1 MNPVLFIRRPV
12 LTTLLMAAILLF
24 GLMAYRLLPVNDL
37 PNVDFPTIQVT
48 AQLPGASPETM
59 AAAVATPLEK
69 QFTTIAGIDSMTSTS
84 ALGVTNIT
92 IQFALE
98 RNIDGAAQ
106 DVQSAITKASALLP
120 PGMPTPPVFQK
131 VNPADQPVIYLALSS
146 PTLPLYTVDEYA
158 QTTMAQRI
166 STISGVAQVTV
177 FGSQKYAVRVQVN
190 PRALATR
197 GIGIDEVAAAVARA
211 NVNKPTGTLYGAHQ
225 AVNVMATGQLMDAA
239 GYRPIVVAYRNGAPV
254 RLDEVGRVIDG
265 VQTDKVASWFNDD
278 RAVVLA
284 VQRQPGTNTIEV
296 VDGIRALLPVFRQ
309 QLPASVSL
317 DVLYDRSQ
325 AIRESVHDVQ
335 FTLMLTVVL
344 VILVIFLFLRN
355 ISATVIPSLAV
366 PLSII
371 GTFAAMYLL
380 GYTVDIISLMALTLC
395 VGFVV
400 DDAVV
405 MLENIVRHMEQG
417 KPRMQAAIDGAR
429 EIGFTILSMTISLA
443 AVFIPVL
450 FMGGVVGRLLHEFA
464 VVIGVAVLVSGFVS
478 LTLTP
483 MLCSRFLRPPHEGH
497 NRLYRIS
504 ERFFDGML
512 HLYDTTLK
520 WVLRHRVVTMASLVV
535 TLVLTGY
542 LFAIIPKGFIPNEDT
557 GQIFAFTEA
566 SQDISFEAMKEKQ
579 RAVAD
584 IVRKDPYVEQFMS
597 FIGVSGSSSVLN
609 NGRIFMR
616 LKPADQRPS
625 AEKVIEQLRP
635 KFATIPGIRVYP
647 QVLPTIRIGGN
658 LTKAVYQYTLQ
669 DGDLQE
675 LYYWAPQLFERIRQL
690 PGLQDV
696 NTDLQITSP
705 QVTVDI
711 NRDKASALGV
721 SADQIETALGAA
733 YGAQQI
739 STIYTPSNQYWVILE
754 VDPQYQ
760 MDPTALGL
768 LYVRSTSGKL
778 VPLDSIA
785 TLTPGLGPLTVNHLS
800 QLPAVTISFNTKPG
814 VSLSD
819 AVAQVQAVQRELR
832 TPATLNATFQGTA
845 QAFQA
850 SLKGQG
856 LLLLVTIV
864 VIYLVLGILYE
875 SFIHPLTILSGLPSA
890 GVGALLTLLLFK
902 MELNVYGFVGM
913 IMLVGIVKKNAIMMI
928 DFAVE
933 AERGG
938 MAPAQAIYQG
948 CLLRFRPIMMTT
960 MAALLGTLP
969 IALGIGAG
977 ADARRPLGLAVVGGL
992 LVSQLLT
999 LYITPVIYLY
1009 MEAAQKYVA
1018 SHPISRV
1025 FFWRRR
1031 PRLVPDAALL
1041 DPNGH
1046 AVEPPSH
1053 GRAAHPAPVETR

>member
-98 RNIDGAAQ
+98 RSIDGAAQ

-211 NVNKPTGTLYGAHQ
+211 NVNKPTGTLYGTHQ

-335 FTLMLTVVL
+335 FTLVLTVVL

-832 TPATLNATFQGTA
+832 TPATLSATFQGTA